1 MAANPDEHI
10 PDSDE
15 THRLA
20 IVDLDWD
27 KIRAVDLL
35 AVLRSFLGKGQT
47 IRGVT
52 VYPSDFGLQ
61 KMKEEAAV
69 GPQVGCTPH
78 TLSCLCTLPMHAV
91 WALLL
96 CILFRLVYPSHCELF
111 MYSVCACCLAIGAVH
126 AVHALN
132 LCMLFRQASVLC
144 MLLVHCFCAYCLRTV
159 YIVTSLLM
167 LSMSGVVGALKRICF

>member
-1 MAANPDEHI
+1 MQHAMHHHAVLLQSHKKQLLACCKNVPLLQDEALVGEWGVGAMAANPDEHI

-69 GPQVGCTPH
+69 GPQVGVP
-78 TLSCLCTLPMHAV
+78 S
-91 WALLL
+91 AL
-96 CILFRLVYPSHCELF
+96 
-111 MYSVCACCLAIGAVH
+111 
-126 AVHALN
+126 
-132 LCMLFRQASVLC
+132 
-144 MLLVHCFCAYCLRTV
+144 
-159 YIVTSLLM
+159 
-167 LSMSGVVGALKRICF
+167 

>member
-1 MAANPDEHI
+1 MGAMAANPDEHI

-69 GPQVGCTPH
+69 GPQVGVPL
-78 TLSCLCTLPMHAV
+78 TLKTCFMHSA
-91 WALLL
+91 
-96 CILFRLVYPSHCELF
+96 
-111 MYSVCACCLAIGAVH
+111 CACCLGIGPVH
-126 AVHALN
+126 TIQV
-132 LCMLFRQASVLC
+132 
-144 MLLVHCFCAYCLRTV
+144 
-159 YIVTSLLM
+159 
-167 LSMSGVVGALKRICF
+167 GVPFTL